1 MKQYN
6 FYDTDPLGYEEYD
19 ILGEDYFKLLA
30 VCFSY
35 CDTLSLLFDLR
46 DVKSALLFQDL
57 EEYRLPVT
65 EDIKRLYA
73 HYGVFDG
80 DVLGNYEIRHY
91 RLSNEVKEKIIGV
104 TDSIFKWI
112 YGWGCSNPED
122 PAFFRKDGSVFF
134 QSLIHE
140 GVCSLFPQDEEKV
153 DHIICGKKWNEVKEN

>member
-1 MKQYN
+1 MMQYN
-6 FYDTDPLGYEEYD
+6 FYDTDPSGYEEHD
-19 ILGEDYFKLLA
+19 ILGADYLELLA

-35 CDTLSLLFDLR
+35 CESLSLLFDLH
-46 DVKSALLFQDL
+46 DVKSTLLFQDL

-73 HYGVFDG
+73 HYGDFNG
-80 DVLGNYEIRHY
+80 DILGNYEIRHY
-91 RLSNEVKEKIIGV
+91 RLSDEVEEKIVGV

-112 YGWGCSNPED
+112 CGWGYSNPAD

-140 GVCSLFPQDEEKV
+140 GVCSLFPQGEEQI
-153 DHIICGKKWNEVKEN
+153 DHVVRGKMWNEAREI